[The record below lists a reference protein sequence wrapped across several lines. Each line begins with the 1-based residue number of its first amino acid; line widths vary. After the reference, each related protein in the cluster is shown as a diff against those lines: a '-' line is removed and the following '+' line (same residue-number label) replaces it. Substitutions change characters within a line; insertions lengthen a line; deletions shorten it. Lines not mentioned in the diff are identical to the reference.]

1 MVLCVFPVYFTQCS
15 CHQSRVFTTDKGY
28 IFYYQK
34 QHCFVCCI
42 IFYHDIHKVL
52 LFSLQTWNGRI
63 QEFITARKREQKLQT
78 KLTPQISR
86 TSEEDYL
93 SKTDEVPIEE
103 KISELPALIKKDS
116 QSKMPSAS
124 SKDLLS
130 LDVKVKSKFAGRCLS
145 HESVFMY
152 CEDVNP
158 VSSLARSKSDEKM
171 FIKGGSGNYLQDSL
185 ESKCVF

>member
-1 MVLCVFPVYFTQCS
+1 MKDTFFIIRNTTVVSIVLFFIIRSMKFPTFLVAF
-15 CHQSRVFTTDKGY
+15 
-28 IFYYQK
+28 
-34 QHCFVCCI
+34 
-42 IFYHDIHKVL
+42 L
-52 LFSLQTWNGRI
+52 LQVWNGRI
-63 QEFITARKREQKLQT
+63 QEFISARKREQKLQT

-103 KISELPALIKKDS
+103 KINELPALIKKDS

-130 LDVKVKSKFAGRCLS
+130 LDVKIKSKFTGRCLS
-145 HESVFMY
+145 HESVFTY

-171 FIKGGSGNYLQDSL
+171 CTKGGSVNYLQDSL
-185 ESKCVF
+185 ESKCVI